1 MPPRKTTHSEAQR
14 PRRVK
19 RSEDAPKVE
28 VKSRIEAEVMLR
40 DDADGQ
46 YDQGFKIL
54 PGTETVNLDPALANR
69 RARKPDYAILDGC
82 FGRVRISHAEAEAIA
97 GAVRFVISETS

>member
-28 VKSRIEAEVMLR
+28 VKHRTEAHVTLR

-46 YDQGFKIL
+46 YDQEFKIL
-54 PGTETVNLDPALANR
+54 PGTETVGAGVQR
-69 RARKPDYAILDGC
+69 RTRKPDYAILDGC